1 MKHFVS
7 LLFIV
12 PMTLA
17 GAVPAAAEEDAPRCE
32 PRFHESGIEPFG
44 RIVTYRAG
52 QEIRLP
58 DFVLVAVATATAP
71 PQMEFRVQAPGG
83 AARSLSVPAEGAGK
97 ESIEFDLAGRHYVL
111 ETTHTVLYNR
121 PLADDE
127 LVAWPREEYHA
138 RRGEHASR

>member
-12 PMTLA
+12 PVTLA
-17 GAVPAAAEEDAPRCE
+17 GLIPAAAEDDAPRCE

-58 DFVLVAVATATAP
+58 DFILLAVASASS
-71 PQMEFRVQAPGG
+71 QLEFRVRSTNGKERNLIVQVKGDDQAPLEFG
-83 AARSLSVPAEGAGK
+83 LDGK
-97 ESIEFDLAGRHYVL
+97 RYVL
-111 ETTHTVLYNR
+111 ETAHTVLYNR

-127 LVAWPREEYHA
+127 LVVWTREEYRA
-138 RRGEHASR
+138 LRGQHVSR

>member
-7 LLFIV
+7 LLFVV

-58 DFVLVAVATATAP
+58 DFVLAVVATASSQP
-71 PQMEFRVQAPGG
+71 ELRVRDSGG
-83 AARSLSVPAEGAGK
+83 QDRSLIAPVKNAGK
-97 ESIEFDLAGRHYVL
+97 EPLEFELDGKHYVL
-111 ETTHTVLYNR
+111 ETAHTVLYDR

-127 LVAWPREEYHA
+127 LVAWPREEYRA
-138 RRGEHASR
+138 LRGEHASH